1 MTARHGRRPWTVII
15 LGAAVLGAGVLGA
28 AAGAGAEPPGDAARG
43 REAFTAKECARC
55 HVPRGQPGVG
65 PALEQLRRPQGAFAL
80 AGRLWNHAPAM
91 FTVLRSGNLPWPQ
104 ISAPEMADLMTYLEA
119 DPAADPPPDLPRGQ
133 VTLLR
138 KGCLKCH
145 SLRGDGA
152 RLAPDLSARRA
163 AYDSAVTWAA
173 TMWTHTP
180 AMAAKAM
187 ELGMLYP
194 RFADDEMLNLVAF
207 LKSSVK

>member
-1 MTARHGRRPWTVII
+1 MRFPSISSLAVVGVVA
-15 LGAAVLGAGVLGA
+15 LGAAVLGAGMIA
-28 AAGAGAEPPGDAARG
+28 AAEPPGDVARG
-43 REAFTAKECARC
+43 RETFAAKECARC
-55 HVPRGQPGVG
+55 HAPRGQPGVG

-91 FTVLRSGNLPWPQ
+91 FTVLRLGDLPWPQ
-104 ISAPEMADLMTYLEA
+104 ISAAEMADLMTYLEA
-119 DPAADPPPDLPRGQ
+119 DPARDPAPNLAKGQ

-145 SLRGDGA
+145 SLRGEGA
-152 RLAPDLSARRA
+152 RLAPDLAAQGA

-173 TMWTHTP
+173 KMWRHTP

-187 ELGMLYP
+187 EVGVLYP
-194 RFADDEMLNLVAF
+194 RFAEDEMLNLVAF
-207 LKSSVK
+207 LRSSAK